1 MKNMR
6 TLLKPLGVFLAFF
19 MFILAGPYQSAMAAM
34 IETEVVV
41 DADRAQSAREYL
53 NSFLAREDVINA
65 LITQGIDPQEAKI
78 RIDSLTDQE
87 AQFIADKLKQLP
99 AGGDFF
105 VALLIIVFVVFVILL
120 ITDIAG
126 YTDIFPF
133 VKKK

>member
-53 NSFLAREDVINA
+53 NSFLAREDVTNA

>member
-34 IETEVVV
+34 IETEMVV

-53 NSFLAREDVINA
+53 NSFLAREDVTNA